1 MKKIK
6 TNSHQIIKWTAI
18 LGLLTSHL
26 ISAGWFPFEESPIIA
41 WLDPA
46 WEIGSYILIVFL
58 VWWEWKNLALN
69 HVNPLTLLILIIFPV
84 LSKIILNY
92 LYPTNV
98 LAFPKILSFPFLI
111 TAGVLLF
118 LVRHKEM
125 DFRIGLR
132 KDVTSFLICG
142 GLGLSLVILES
153 FIMIKFMGF
162 PRNTFPGLI
171 ALVSPIYQLG
181 YAAPLE
187 ECLFRGF
194 LWRGL
199 KDLKIKDFWILIIQA
214 SLFTLGHRFYLD
226 SANGLLFLGMVFLFG
241 LIAGIIVWRTR
252 SLSSSISFHAFFNG
266 SSFFLYWFE
275 SLIG

>member
-1 MKKIK
+1 MKEVK
-6 TNSHQIIKWTAI
+6 TNSHQIIRWTAI
-18 LGLLTSHL
+18 LGLLAFEL
-26 ISAGWFPFEESPIIA
+26 ISAGWIPFEESAIIA

-46 WEIGSYILIVFL
+46 WQIGSYILIVFL
-58 VWWEWKNLALN
+58 VWWDWKNLALN

-92 LYPTNV
+92 LYPTSV

-111 TAGVLLF
+111 TAGVLLL
-118 LVRHKEM
+118 LVRQKEM

-142 GLGLSLVILES
+142 GLGLSFAILES
-153 FIMIKFMGF
+153 FLMVKFMGF
-162 PRNTFPGLI
+162 PKNTFPGLI

-199 KDLKIKDFWILIIQA
+199 KDLKMNNF
-214 SLFTLGHRFYLD
+214 
-226 SANGLLFLGMVFLFG
+226 
-241 LIAGIIVWRTR
+241 
-252 SLSSSISFHAFFNG
+252 
-266 SSFFLYWFE
+266 
-275 SLIG
+275 